1 MLIVG
6 LLRVNLPVINQ
17 HVIFGFHL
25 TNYYLDGGVSG
36 ALLMLV
42 RHEYSL
48 GLTSLS
54 LLGPECQV
62 PVN

>member
-1 MLIVG
+1 VG

-36 ALLMLV
+36 ALLMLIK
-42 RHEYSL
+42 HEYTL
-48 GLTSLS
+48 GLASLS
-54 LLGPECQV
+54 LLDLGYQV